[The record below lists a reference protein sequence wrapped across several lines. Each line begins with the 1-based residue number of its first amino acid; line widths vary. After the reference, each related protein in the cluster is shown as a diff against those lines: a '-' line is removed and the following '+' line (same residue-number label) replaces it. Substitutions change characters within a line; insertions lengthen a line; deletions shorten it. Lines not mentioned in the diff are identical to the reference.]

1 MTQRHKKY
9 ESSVGLSATGNP
21 KLSVGHGCIMALAVL
36 TIDGFPSR
44 PKFGEHA
51 DRQELLKITISIIR
65 QINNTY
71 TTQT

>member
-9 ESSVGLSATGNP
+9 ESSVGLSAIANP
-21 KLSVGHGCIMALAVL
+21 KLSVGHRCIIALAVL
-36 TIDGFPSR
+36 TIDDSSR
-44 PKFGEHA
+44 PKFGEHS